1 MPKPRGLQ
9 AALAAALGLVL
20 AGGIVA
26 WRTQTDGGRV
36 SVKDIRF
43 IGGGGRLMSALLY
56 VPKGATAKAPAP
68 GILAVHGY
76 INSRETQDGFAI
88 EFARR
93 GWVVLA
99 IDQTGHGYSDPPA
112 YAAGFGGPDGLRYLR
127 SLDIVDA
134 GNIGLE
140 GHSMGGWAA
149 LAAAKSFPDDYR
161 AIVLV
166 GSSTGS
172 AGAPA
177 GTPAFPRNLAVVFSR
192 FDEFSTLMWGA
203 PVARDIVDAPKL
215 KSVFGTA
222 GTIEVGRLYGSL
234 ADGTARK
241 LFMPATTHPGDHL
254 SREAIGNAVEWFQ
267 STLKGGN
274 GLPPGDQIWPWKEA
288 GTLLALAGFVLF
300 LFSMGGL
307 LLRTRFFAL
316 LAGPARPSLNVVGIG
331 WALSALLAAAVP
343 AATYFW
349 AQAATNRLIKA
360 SALWPQN
367 ITTGIMGW
375 AVLNG
380 AVTILLFLAWRLAS
394 RRGTGAT
401 PADCGWAGTDRKA
414 TLSGVGASL
423 LLAACVAGAG
433 YALLAVSAGLFQI
446 DFRIWVVALKPM
458 SARHFRIFLG
468 YLPPFLFYFLALGTA
483 LHGRLRTRAG
493 AAKEMLVNAAVTAG
507 GLAALLGIQY
517 APLLAGGTPAIPGQP
532 LLTIVAIQFVPL
544 LIFAASVSTYFYRKT
559 GLIYAGAFLNALV
572 VTWYIVAG
580 QAVHFPLM

>member
-1 MPKPRGLQ
+1 MTRRGPKSV
-9 AALAAALGLVL
+9 LAVALGLVF
-20 AGGIVA
+20 AGGILA
-26 WRTQTDGGRV
+26 WRTQTDGGRIA
-36 SVKDIRF
+36 VKDIRF
-43 IGGGGRLMSALLY
+43 VGNGGQLMSALLY
-56 VPKGATAKAPAP
+56 VPKGASAKTPAP

-140 GHSMGGWAA
+140 GHSMGGWAV
-149 LAAAKSFPDDYR
+149 LAAAKSFPGDYR
-161 AIVLV
+161 SVVLA

-177 GTPAFPRNLAVVFSR
+177 GTAAFPRNLAVVFSR
-192 FDEFSTLMWGA
+192 FDEFSNLMWGA
-203 PVARDIVDAPKL
+203 RIARDVVDAPKL
-215 KSVFGTA
+215 KAVFGAA
-222 GTIEVGRLYGSL
+222 GTIEVGRLYGSIE
-234 ADGTARK
+234 DGTARK

-267 STLKGGN
+267 ATLQGGN
-274 GLPPGDQIWPWKEA
+274 GLPPDDQIWPWKEA

-300 LFSMGGL
+300 LFPMGGL
-307 LLRTRFFAL
+307 LLRTRFFAS
-316 LAGPARPSLNVVGIG
+316 LAGPVRPPDNKGGIG
-331 WALSALLAAAVP
+331 WAMAALLAAAVP

-349 AQAATNRLIKA
+349 AQQTTSRLIKA
-360 SALWPQN
+360 SAIWPQN
-367 ITTGIMGW
+367 VTTGIMGW

-380 AVTILLFLAWRLAS
+380 VITILLILAGRLAS
-394 RRGTGAT
+394 HRGAETVL
-401 PADCGWAGTDRKA
+401 ADCGLAGTDRKVTPA
-414 TLSGVGASL
+414 KIGKSF

-433 YALLAVSAGLFQI
+433 GVLLAVSDGLFKI
-446 DFRIWVVALKPM
+446 DFRFWVVALKPM
-458 SARHFRIFLG
+458 SALQFRIFLG
-468 YLPPFLFYFLALGTA
+468 YLPPFLFFFLALGAA
-483 LHGRLRTRAG
+483 LHGRLRTPGG
-493 AAKEMLVNAAVTAG
+493 AVREMLVNAAVTAG
-507 GLAALLGIQY
+507 GIAVLLGVQY
-517 APLLAGGTPAIPGQP
+517 IPLFAGGTLAVPDQP
-532 LLTIVAIQFVPL
+532 LLTIVAIPFVPL
-544 LIFAASVSTYFYRKT
+544 LVFAASVSSYFFRKT